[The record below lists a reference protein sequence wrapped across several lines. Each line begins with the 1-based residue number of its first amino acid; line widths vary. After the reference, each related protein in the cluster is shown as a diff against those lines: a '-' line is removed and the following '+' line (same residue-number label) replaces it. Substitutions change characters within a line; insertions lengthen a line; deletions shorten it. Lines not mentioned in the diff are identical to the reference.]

1 MAFGRKR
8 LSQGWGGA
16 RVGSGPKPKPKGPK
30 PGLVAFPG
38 GLPVDKALL
47 EPPEG
52 LPAVQV
58 EFWRKWAPLALEKR
72 TLTTETVPA
81 FTMLCE
87 LEVRRRAI
95 VAEFDREGAEPTPMG
110 LRLYLQAAKQ
120 VEGLMGRFCL
130 APFGKPVVSEKPKQ
144 VVNPFAQVIGQ

>member
-1 MAFGRKR
+1 VNQDGNQAKNWGGRRVGAGRKPE
-8 LSQGWGGA
+8 
-16 RVGSGPKPKPKGPK
+16 PKRRKQQ
-30 PGLVAFPG
+30 GLVVFPG
-38 GLPVDKALL
+38 GRPEDKALV
-47 EPPEG
+47 EPPSG
-52 LPAVQV
+52 LSEAQAL
-58 EFWRKWAPLALEKR
+58 FWRQWAPLALEKR

-95 VAEFDREGAEPTPMG
+95 VAEFDREGAEATPAG

-144 VVNPFAQVIGQ
+144 TANPFAQVAGQ